1 MDEKKLVAVVT
12 GGARGIGKEIVK
24 NLCLKGHKVY
34 IWDVLE
40 EEGKKTA
47 EDMKA
52 LPAMC
57 DFTKVDITDEK
68 SCEEAVKIIGD
79 RGENVAILVNNAG
92 ITRDNLIMKMSADD
106 FKKVLEVNLL
116 GAFVC
121 TKAVIRQMIRNKY
134 GRIVNISSV
143 IGLFGNAGQ
152 ANYASSKAGLIGL
165 TKSTA
170 KEVAS
175 KGITVNAVCP
185 GFIESEMTMKLPE
198 EVKKTYMENIPARKF
213 GAPKDVADVVSFL
226 VSDESSYV
234 TGETIRI
241 DGGLAM

>member
-1 MDEKKLVAVVT
+1 MEEKKLVAVVT

-40 EEGKKTA
+40 EEGRKTV
-47 EDMKA
+47 EEMKA
-52 LPAMC
+52 LPAQC

-68 SCEEAVKIIGD
+68 SCEDAVKALSD
-79 RGENVAILVNNAG
+79 KGEYISILVNNAG
-92 ITRDNLIMKMSADD
+92 ITKDNLIMKMPVDD

-121 TKAVIRQMIRNKY
+121 TKKVIRQMIRNKY
-134 GRIVNISSV
+134 GKIVNISSV

-152 ANYASSKAGLIGL
+152 TNYASSKAGLIGL

-185 GFIESEMTMKLPE
+185 GFIESDMTAKLPE
-198 EVKKTYMENIPARKF
+198 EVKKAYMENIPARKF
-213 GAPKDVADVVSFL
+213 GTPKDVANVVSFL
-226 VSDESSYV
+226 VSDESSYL

>member
-1 MDEKKLVAVVT
+1 MEGKNMTAVVT
-12 GGARGIGKEIVK
+12 GGARGIGKEITK
-24 NLCLKGHKVY
+24 RLCEKGYKVY
-34 IWDVLE
+34 IWDVLAQ
-40 EEGKKTA
+40 EGEKTA
-47 EDMKA
+47 EEMRA
-52 LPAMC
+52 IPAQC
-57 DFTKVDITDEK
+57 FFSKVDITDEK
-68 SCEEAVKIIGD
+68 SCEDALKIITDKGD
-79 RGENVAILVNNAG
+79 IVSALINNAG
-92 ITRDNLIMKMSADD
+92 ITRDNLIMKMSVDD
-106 FKKVLEVNLL
+106 FKKVLEVNLV

-121 TKAVIRQMIRNKY
+121 TKTVIRQMIRSKS

-185 GFIESEMTMKLPE
+185 GFIESDMTMKLSE
-198 EVKKTYMENIPARKF
+198 EVKTTYMNSIPARKF

-226 VSDESSYV
+226 VSDEASYI
-234 TGETIRI
+234 TGETIRL